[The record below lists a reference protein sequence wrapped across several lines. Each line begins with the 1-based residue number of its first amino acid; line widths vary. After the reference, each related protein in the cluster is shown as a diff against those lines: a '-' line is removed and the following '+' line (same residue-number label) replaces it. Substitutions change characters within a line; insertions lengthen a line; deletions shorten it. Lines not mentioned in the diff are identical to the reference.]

1 LIRRTKSKIVTD
13 FFHIWLLLT
22 SFIFYPPFYPLLIG
36 VINIS
41 ALTTA
46 PTSLLKKTNTMKN
59 KLLVVCMIIGLLAT
73 TNSSFSK
80 TYKTPTY
87 ESVIDDYIDSYMTSN
102 FKKLD
107 KVLSD
112 DVRVKMPRAEK
123 VIVQYKA
130 DLLER
135 MKADATKQD
144 CTSEYEVIAKSDA
157 IIIARVDFQYANF
170 KQQNYITMEKNDNN
184 EWKITQVCRIFKN
197 NDATGPSPSV
207 ASLTH

>member
-1 LIRRTKSKIVTD
+1 
-13 FFHIWLLLT
+13 
-22 SFIFYPPFYPLLIG
+22 
-36 VINIS
+36 
-41 ALTTA
+41 
-46 PTSLLKKTNTMKN
+46 MKN
-59 KLLVVCMIIGLLAT
+59 KFLVVCMIIGLLAT

-80 TYKTPTY
+80 TYKAPTY
-87 ESVIDDYIDSYMTSN
+87 ENVIDDYIDSYLTSN

-130 DLLER
+130 DLIER

-184 EWKITQVCRIFKN
+184 EWKITQVCKIFKN
-197 NDATGPSPSV
+197 NDTSGSTPSV